1 VESNQ
6 NKVNVPSIVSSD
18 NIGPVE
24 GDFII
29 RTVKL
34 NKYFGDKHVLKD
46 IDFEVRRRE
55 VVALIGPSGSGKSTL
70 IRCLNALEKATSG
83 EVYIHSEL
91 LDPYLSAKKLSPL
104 RRELGMVFQH
114 FNLFP
119 HMTVL
124 QNVIEAPLLV
134 RKMPKDEAVA
144 LGDDV
149 LRKVG
154 LLEKRD
160 VYPSRLSGG
169 QKQRVAIARALA
181 MQPKALLFD
190 EPTSALDPELVGEVL
205 KVMKDLAYEGSTMV
219 VVTHEMQ
226 FARDVSDRVVFMADG
241 SIVEQGEP
249 EELFKQP
256 KHKRTQVFLER
267 VLSVLPGQD
276 ESEFVGSNPIDVNLS
291 MMPGKS
297 GSGEAAPATEIVRS
311 DDATLKLTPRRP
323 TDAEGPRS
331 R

>member
-1 VESNQ
+1 MDSEESVPYQAATSPTSGNLLSASNAVESE
-6 NKVNVPSIVSSD
+6 V
-18 NIGPVE
+18 
-24 GDFII
+24 II

-46 IDFEVRRRE
+46 IDFEVHKRE

-83 EVYIHSEL
+83 EIYIHGERL
-91 LDPYLSAKKLSPL
+91 NPHLPAKQLSAT

-134 RKMPKDEAVA
+134 RKMPKDQAVA
-144 LGDDV
+144 MGEKL
-149 LRKVG
+149 LSKVG
-154 LLEKRD
+154 LFDKRD

-181 MQPKALLFD
+181 MQPRALLFD

-226 FARDVSDRVVFMADG
+226 FARDVSDRVVFMSEG
-241 SIVEQGEP
+241 SIVEQGDP
-249 EELFKQP
+249 EELFRSP
-256 KHKRTQVFLER
+256 REKRTRVFLER
-267 VLSVLPGQD
+267 ILSALP
-276 ESEFVGSNPIDVNLS
+276 
-291 MMPGKS
+291 
-297 GSGEAAPATEIVRS
+297 
-311 DDATLKLTPRRP
+311 
-323 TDAEGPRS
+323 
-331 R
+331 